1 MAVAVFILGE
11 SGSGKTYS
19 IKGFDPNEVGIF
31 SVRKGTLPFKE
42 AKNYKVAKNATYN
55 TIMNVLKDAQGK
67 AYVIDDSQ
75 YLMVNE
81 FFAKANDQG
90 YKKYTDI
97 GKHFSDLLEFIQ
109 YRMPEDII
117 VYFLHHTQTQGDGKV
132 KAKTVGQMLDNY
144 LTLEGCVDI
153 CLLAQTDGKSH
164 YFITQSDGSNT
175 AKSPEGMFPEKIDN
189 NLKTVDT
196 AIREYWGFAND

>member
-1 MAVAVFILGE
+1 MATPVLILGE

-19 IKGFDPNEVGIF
+19 IKGFSPDEVGIF
-31 SVRKGTLPFKE
+31 SVRKGRLPFPE
-42 AKNYKVAKNATYN
+42 GKNYKICKNAGYGE
-55 TIMNVLKDAQGK
+55 IIKVLSNAKGK
-67 AYVIDDSQ
+67 TYVIDDSQ

-81 FFAKANDQG
+81 FFAKAADTG

-109 YRMPEDII
+109 YKMPDDII
-117 VYFLHHTQTQGDGKV
+117 VYLLHHTQSTQDGHI

-153 CLLAQTDGKSH
+153 CLIAQTDGKSH
-164 YFITQSDGSNT
+164 YFLTQSDGSNT
-175 AKSPEGMFPEKIDN
+175 AKSPEGMFEEKIPND
-189 NLKTVDT
+189 LKAVDT
-196 AIREYWGFAND
+196 AIRAYWGMNG